1 MPRIRQYAEKY
12 AEQDQKNAEMAF
24 WKNVKVRCVEQDIDT
39 WTALGEQ
46 TGISKSSMR
55 VYKSDAGKMQLGTM
69 RTIIGVIKPD
79 IPTLLQLLGYSEK
92 EIRAFVKSY
101 EN

>member
-1 MPRIRQYAEKY
+1 MPRIRQLAEKY
-12 AEQDQKNAEMAF
+12 AEDDQKKVEKAF
-24 WKNVKVRCVEQDIDT
+24 WKSVKVRCAEQDIDT
-39 WTALGEQ
+39 WAALGEQ

-79 IPTLLQLLGYSEK
+79 IPTLLQLLGYSDK
-92 EIRAFVKSY
+92 EIRAFVKGY